1 MVFFC
6 LEKITNT
13 LKYKYSRIQLL
24 GRVIYLIN
32 LSSLNKK
39 NAFFYF
45 KIVLKFALK
54 RFFFLLLYE
63 NKPIDAVSKMKKL
76 IPIFFII
83 ALSGC
88 AIFVDEF
95 QSNQRQVLEY
105 LLADLPL
112 PKDADII
119 KDPTVILGT
128 GDSISGRVVLVS
140 GYTPAENLIFY
151 GNETPSTGWALVS
164 SKVGE
169 EITLVYTKEGRYAT
183 IDISPK
189 TNFESFIEG
198 SYGSDV
204 MISMVHP
211 DAIAVQ
217 NPLQGLGIR

>member
-1 MVFFC
+1 
-6 LEKITNT
+6 
-13 LKYKYSRIQLL
+13 
-24 GRVIYLIN
+24 
-32 LSSLNKK
+32 
-39 NAFFYF
+39 
-45 KIVLKFALK
+45 
-54 RFFFLLLYE
+54 
-63 NKPIDAVSKMKKL
+63 MKKL
-76 IPIFFII
+76 IPVFLVA

-95 QSNQRQVLEY
+95 QANQRQVLDY
-105 LLADLPL
+105 LMADLPL

-151 GNETPSTGWALVS
+151 GNETPSTGWKLIS

-169 EITLVYTKEGRYAT
+169 EITLVYTKDGRYAT

-189 TNFESFIEG
+189 TNFQSFVEG
-198 SYGSDV
+198 SYGSDI

-217 NPLQGLGIR
+217 NPYGELNYNNLPGAPISGVDQNSQSNLD

>member
-1 MVFFC
+1 M
-6 LEKITNT
+6 
-13 LKYKYSRIQLL
+13 
-24 GRVIYLIN
+24 
-32 LSSLNKK
+32 
-39 NAFFYF
+39 
-45 KIVLKFALK
+45 
-54 RFFFLLLYE
+54 
-63 NKPIDAVSKMKKL
+63 
-76 IPIFFII
+76 
-83 ALSGC
+83 
-88 AIFVDEF
+88 DEF

-105 LLADLPL
+105 LLSDLPL

-128 GDSISGRVVLVS
+128 GDAISGRVVLVLRLH
-140 GYTPAENLIFY
+140 PAENLIFY

-189 TNFESFIEG
+189 TNFESFIQG

-217 NPLQGLGIR
+217 NPYQGLEYENLPDAPKP